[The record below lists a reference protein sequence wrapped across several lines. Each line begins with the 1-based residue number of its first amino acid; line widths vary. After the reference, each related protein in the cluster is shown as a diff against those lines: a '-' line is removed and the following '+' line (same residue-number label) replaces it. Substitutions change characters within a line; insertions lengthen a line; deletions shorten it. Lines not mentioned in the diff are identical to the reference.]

1 MTGYRGHG
9 KLVAYKVTE
18 RGDTVINRSL
28 LRAEIVKNEMTQ
40 AEVAKKIGI
49 SPKTFSLKMKKGVF
63 GTDEALKL
71 VKLLNIQNGA
81 EIFLPKQ

>member
-1 MTGYRGHG
+1 
-9 KLVAYKVTE
+9 LVAYKVTE

>member
-1 MTGYRGHG
+1 
-9 KLVAYKVTE
+9 
-18 RGDTVINRSL
+18 VINRSL